1 MRVTLYR
8 KYRPQDFDEVVGQ
21 RVVVN
26 SLKNA
31 LRSGQWS
38 HAYLF
43 AGPRGTGK
51 TTTARILSKAFNCL
65 SSDSPTPK
73 PCKTCSSCTSIRDGT
88 SYDVREMDAAS
99 HRGID
104 EIRNIREAVLFPPL
118 HSRFKIYIL
127 DEAHMLTRE
136 AFNALL
142 KTLEE
147 PPPYIVFILCTTEP
161 NKIPLTILSRCQRMD
176 FSRISLEEF
185 STWLSDICRKEGIHL
200 KDART
205 LQLLYDLSEG
215 IPRDA
220 LSLVEQLNIYASGQ
234 IGEEEIRE
242 FLGIPQKS
250 FSLDVLR
257 SILLQKEGDLLL
269 LSQKGYEQGWSFWVF
284 LGQFQA
290 VARDLLSIQ
299 VNLPLMQ
306 LYSAE
311 EKQKL
316 EELARETSVKKLYT
330 LLDTIGTIRFLYK
343 WEPDGRLLWDSALLS
358 LLASVVEKFSS
369 SSPEKEIQPVVTKE
383 SALSAEYQTSPPDA
397 RPAEGKKRLEDFQS
411 KVYQKSP
418 VLSAYLYFAEPIWMD
433 EKNTLVLEF
442 PQSLALVSAW
452 DTRMKVKQ
460 ELEHLLSEFMGK
472 PYQIEWKARD
482 FTKIAEEKLQQYVEE
497 VLKIFP
503 GSKVIEK

>member
-1 MRVTLYR
+1 
-8 KYRPQDFDEVVGQ
+8 
-21 RVVVN
+21 
-26 SLKNA
+26 
-31 LRSGQWS
+31 
-38 HAYLF
+38 AYLF

-65 SSDSPTPK
+65 SADAPTPN
-73 PCKTCSSCTSIRDGT
+73 PCKTCSSCISIRDGT

-176 FSRISLEEF
+176 FGRISLEEF
-185 STWLSDICRKEGIHL
+185 STWLGDICQKERIHL

-250 FSLDVLR
+250 FSLDVLK
-257 SILLQKEGDLLL
+257 SILLQKEGDLLRL
-269 LSQKGYEQGWSFWVF
+269 AQDGYEQGWSFWVF

-290 VARDLLSIQ
+290 VARDLLAVQ
-299 VNLPLMQ
+299 VNLPPVQ

-311 EKQKL
+311 EERKL
-316 EELARETSVKKLYT
+316 EGLARETSVKKLHT

-358 LLASVVEKFSS
+358 LLAAIAEKYPPSA
-369 SSPEKEIQPVVTKE
+369 PENNIQPVVANEET
-383 SALSAEYQTSPPDA
+383 LSDEYKTPQPDA
-397 RPAEGKKRLEDFQS
+397 PPAEGRKRLEEFQS

-418 VLSAYLYFAEPIWMD
+418 VLSAYLYSAEPIWMD

-442 PQSLALVSAW
+442 PHNHALVSAW
-452 DTRMKVKQ
+452 ETRTKVKQ
-460 ELEHLLSEFMGK
+460 KLEHILSEFMGK
-472 PYQIEWKARD
+472 PYHIEWRARD
-482 FTKIAEEKLQQYVEE
+482 FTKKAEEKLQQYVEE